1 MFRFL
6 FRGCHGQNKSG
17 SLTVYAIH
25 SYVIPGA
32 MTRILD
38 RYIFREIA
46 TTWLGVTLVLLLI
59 LLTNQFARVLGDV
72 AKGNLPKDAAFDVI
86 GLSALQYL
94 TILVPIGLFLAIML
108 ALGRLYRDSELPAMM
123 ACRVGPID
131 ISRPLTW
138 LMLPLV
144 LSVAFLSIEG
154 GPWALKNVDRIGA
167 EARREADLASIEPGK
182 FTVFGPERAVV
193 YGNAITPEGHMEDV
207 FMQRRVEGG
216 HIEVVI
222 AKLGEM
228 VEADD
233 PDVRMLVL
241 HDGRRYEG
249 VPGTTEF
256 RVTEF
261 AEHGVPYRLPSLGT
275 PEPRPRAMAFFDLMR
290 SDEPEHIAEFQWRLG
305 VPLSTIILAIL
316 AVPLSRSQPRAGR
329 YGRLAI
335 GLLVFIIYL
344 NMMSA
349 AKAWIEQSTISPA
362 LGIWWVHGVV
372 LLFALGLLAVQNGY
386 HRRIFR

>member
-1 MFRFL
+1 
-6 FRGCHGQNKSG
+6 
-17 SLTVYAIH
+17 
-25 SYVIPGA
+25 

-46 TTWLGVTLVLLLI
+46 TTWLGVTMVLLLI

-72 AKGNLPKDAAFDVI
+72 AKGKLPKDAAFDVI
-86 GLSALQYL
+86 GLSAVQYL

-123 ACRVGPID
+123 ACRVGPSGIY
-131 ISRPLTW
+131 RPLTW

-144 LSVAFLSIEG
+144 LGVAWLSIEG
-154 GPWALKNVDRIGA
+154 GPWAMTTVDRIGA
-167 EARREADLASIEPGK
+167 EARREADLASIEPGR
-182 FTVFGPERAVV
+182 FTVFGPDRAVV
-193 YGNAITPEGHMEDV
+193 YGHSVTPEGQMEKV
-207 FMQRRVEGG
+207 FMQRQVDDGVV
-216 HIEVVI
+216 EVVI
-222 AKLGEM
+222 ADLGEM
-228 VEADD
+228 VESDD
-233 PDVRMLVL
+233 PNVRLLVL
-241 HDGRRYEG
+241 RDGRRYEG

-256 RVTEF
+256 RVIEF
-261 AEHGVPYRLPSLGT
+261 AEHGLPYRLPSLTT
-275 PEPRPRAMAFFDLMR
+275 PEPRPRAMAFLDLMR
-290 SDEPEHIAEFQWRLG
+290 SEEPEHIAEFQWRLG
-305 VPLSTIILAIL
+305 VPLATIILAVL
-316 AVPLSRSQPRAGR
+316 AVPLSKSQPRAGR

-362 LGIWWVHGVV
+362 LGIWWVHGCV

-386 HRRIFR
+386 HRRLFR